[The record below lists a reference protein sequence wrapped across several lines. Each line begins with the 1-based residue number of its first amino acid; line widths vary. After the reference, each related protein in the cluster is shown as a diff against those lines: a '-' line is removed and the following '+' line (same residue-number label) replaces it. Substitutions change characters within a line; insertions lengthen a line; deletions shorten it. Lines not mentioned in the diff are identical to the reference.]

1 MYESRIKHLKEAHA
15 ALNKRIDGLESTGV
29 FEDSNIN
36 SLKAERLYLRQQ
48 IEYLQHKQ
56 DCEEVQLRS
65 VGS

>member
-15 ALNKRIDGLESTGV
+15 TLNKRIDGLESTGV
-29 FEDSNIN
+29 FEDSNLN
-36 SLKAERLYLRQQ
+36 TLKAERLYLRQQ

-56 DCEEVQLRS
+56 DIEEVKMRS